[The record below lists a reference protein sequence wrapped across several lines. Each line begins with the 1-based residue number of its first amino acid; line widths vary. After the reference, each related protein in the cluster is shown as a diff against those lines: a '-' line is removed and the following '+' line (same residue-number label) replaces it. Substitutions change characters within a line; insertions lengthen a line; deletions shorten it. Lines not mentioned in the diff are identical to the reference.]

1 MANLAP
7 VPRILFLGMPGI
19 FSQTVLEALLVAQAP
34 ICAVL
39 LPAPAKS
46 APPVVQRHPPLINL
60 FVAQE
65 LPLLTPFVAQT
76 TLQLA
81 WQHNLPVYEVSRL
94 QAIPV
99 QELIRTLAPACACVA
114 CFSKRIP
121 ATLLTIPPLGF
132 LNVHPSLLPDYR
144 GPAPLFWQ
152 LRNGAP
158 HSGVTVHWMDE
169 NLDTGD
175 IAEQA
180 PLHLPDGIAGPK
192 ADELCAKAGGELL
205 VKVLKALADGE
216 TLRRPQP
223 AGGTYQPWPQAA
235 DFTLSTD
242 WSARHAFNFMRGT
255 AEWQQPY
262 PITVAS
268 EQFLL
273 AAALSYTPRDTL
285 AQPFMLDGETIHIQ
299 LTPGVLHAQRFGTGV

>member
-1 MANLAP
+1 MAKFAP
-7 VPRILFLGMPGI
+7 LPRLLFWGMQGI
-19 FSQTVLEALLVAQAP
+19 FSQTVLEALLAAQAP

-39 LPAPAKS
+39 LPVSAKN
-46 APPVVQRHPPLINL
+46 APPVVQRKPPPTL
-60 FVAQE
+60 FAAQE

-81 WQHNLPVYEVSRL
+81 WQHDLPVYEVSQL
-94 QAIPV
+94 QSAAV
-99 QELIRTLAPACACVA
+99 QTLIGRLAPDVACVA

-121 ATLLTIPPLGF
+121 AALLAMPRLGF
-132 LNVHPSLLPDYR
+132 LNVHPSLLPAYR

-152 LRNGAP
+152 WRNGEP
-158 HSGVTVHWMDE
+158 HCGVTVHWMDE
-169 NLDTGD
+169 KLDTGD

-216 TLRRPQP
+216 IVRRPQP
-223 AGGTYQPWPQAA
+223 EVGSYQPWPQVA
-235 DFTLSTD
+235 DFALSTA

-255 AEWQQPY
+255 AEWHQPY
-262 PITVAS
+262 SITVAD

-273 AAALSYTPRDTL
+273 ATALNYTPRDTL
-285 AQPFMLDGETIHIQ
+285 AYPFMLDGDTIHIQ
-299 LTPGVLHAQRFGTGV
+299 FTHGVLHAQRFVKGG

>member
-1 MANLAP
+1 MIKRVPL
-7 VPRILFLGMPGI
+7 PRILFLGMQGI
-19 FSQTVLEALLVAQAP
+19 FSQTVLEALLAVQAP
-34 ICAVL
+34 VCAVL
-39 LPAPAKS
+39 LPAPTKS
-46 APPVVQRHPPLINL
+46 APPVAQRQPPPNL
-60 FVAQE
+60 FTAQE

-76 TLQLA
+76 TLPLA
-81 WQHNLPVYEVSRL
+81 WQHDLPVYEVNRL
-94 QAIPV
+94 QSAAV
-99 QELIRTLAPACACVA
+99 QELIRRLAPDVACVA

-121 ATLLTIPPLGF
+121 ATLLPIPRLGF
-132 LNVHPSLLPDYR
+132 LNVHPSLLPAYR

-152 LRNGAP
+152 WRNGEP

-216 TLRRPQP
+216 TPRRPQP
-223 AGGTYQPWPQAA
+223 GGGSYQPWPQAA

-255 AEWQQPY
+255 AEWSQPY
-262 PITVAS
+262 PITVAG
-268 EQFLL
+268 EPFWL
-273 AAALSYTPRDTL
+273 ATALSYTPRDAL
-285 AQPFMLDGETIHIQ
+285 AQPFILEGDTVHIQ
-299 LTPGVLHAQRFGTGV
+299 FTPGVLHAQRFVTGG